1 MPVFCLFAGMQLS
14 TVVQTL
20 DVMEEANKNRMLMCR
35 GILIPGGIS
44 RRHVQKHG
52 CSHWAN
58 KPRMSHESLWRCD
71 ISCHRFLIHCSCAGL
86 HWGQCT
92 VNVEK
97 LGNGRH
103 IQTCG
108 NQAALDNMARLHEA
122 RWSLV
127 WFLKIWC
134 GYLFKWSWNIH
145 FFCKSW
151 QKQMS
156 SKYYLLY
163 EYILFL
169 LVVSGSV

>member
-108 NQAALDNMARLHEA
+108 NQAALDNMARLLKLGDRQCDFWKFDVDICLSEA
-122 RWSLV
+122 ETFIFFANLGRSRWV
-127 WFLKIWC
+127 QNTIYC
-134 GYLFKWSWNIH
+134 TNT
-145 FFCKSW
+145 
-151 QKQMS
+151 
-156 SKYYLLY
+156 YY
-163 EYILFL
+163 F
-169 LVVSGSV
+169 S